1 MPFFSNAILLEASSV
16 DSLGSAVSQFTS
28 IFSTVWIFLTSN
40 WYFSA
45 LIVIPLV
52 GLVISV
58 ILGFIRSA
66 R

>member
-1 MPFFSNAILLEASSV
+1 MISNLINLSVTSIGDAITEFTTIFSSV
-16 DSLGSAVSQFTS
+16 WT
-28 IFSTVWIFLTSN
+28 FLTSN

-45 LIVIPLV
+45 IIIIPIA

-58 ILGFIRSA
+58 ILGFIRGS

>member
-1 MPFFSNAILLEASSV
+1 MPILLDASV

-28 IFSTVWIFLTSN
+28 IFSTVWTFLTGN

-45 LIVIPLV
+45 LIFIPLV
-52 GLVISV
+52 GLIISV

>member
-1 MPFFSNAILLEASSV
+1 MPILLDASVNGLS
-16 DSLGSAVSQFTS
+16 DAVSQFTT
-28 IFSTVWIFLTSN
+28 IFATVWSFLTSN

-45 LIVIPLV
+45 LIIIPLV